1 MRRHAPRHHDEKRN
15 HLVFFWCAGN
25 NGLLRSVQSKLEA
38 IQFKL
43 RIPQRKPWSAIADDA
58 NSAALTMAQVD
69 KVGHQRSA

>member
-1 MRRHAPRHHDEKRN
+1 M
-15 HLVFFWCAGN
+15 
-25 NGLLRSVQSKLEA
+25 RSVQSKLEA